1 MVARRSS
8 HDKPDVGG
16 GSRERLAPAGVVR
29 FAMSRVEAAFMAG
42 VSTGT
47 FDKMVADGALPQP
60 RSWGAR
66 KLWLKPE
73 LELALLDLPEA
84 PDATPNPWDSML

>member
-1 MVARRSS
+1 MVARRASQES
-8 HDKPDVGG
+8 QGAGG

-42 VSTGT
+42 VSTGS
-47 FDKMVADGALPQP
+47 FDKMVAEGVLPQP
-60 RSWGAR
+60 RIWGAR

-73 LELALLDLPEA
+73 LELALLDLPEVA
-84 PDATPNPWDSML
+84 DEAPNPWDAMS